1 MLEALVQN
9 TSVMVI
15 VSVEFNGLTQL
26 QVFSS
31 QHLSPDEKNSPRN
44 RSYPAPFD
52 SRHYSLGRCL
62 GRKLGPT
69 FPSVHGMGGKSLLRR
84 IPYLVLIYTKS
95 FTNILLAVVF
105 ANGRVGASRIK
116 QGRFI
121 ITSATTGRPLSPLT
135 WENAVKAGIHLHQ
148 AIVIDEKLNI
158 PKTCPYPSC
167 GGILDLKP
175 EIDENT
181 WCVNA

>member
-44 RSYPAPFD
+44 RSYPTPFD

-69 FPSVHGMGGKSLLRR
+69 FPSVHGLGGKSLLQR
-84 IPYLVLIYTKS
+84 IPIWCSYTPSLSRTFCLPLSSPTEESEHRELSKADSSLLQQRRAVRYLHSHGKMRSRPACICIRRWLLTRNSTFQKLVLI
-95 FTNILLAVVF
+95 LPAAVF
-105 ANGRVGASRIK
+105 SISNRKNMKALGA
-116 QGRFI
+116 
-121 ITSATTGRPLSPLT
+121 
-135 WENAVKAGIHLHQ
+135 
-148 AIVIDEKLNI
+148 
-158 PKTCPYPSC
+158 
-167 GGILDLKP
+167 
-175 EIDENT
+175 
-181 WCVNA
+181 